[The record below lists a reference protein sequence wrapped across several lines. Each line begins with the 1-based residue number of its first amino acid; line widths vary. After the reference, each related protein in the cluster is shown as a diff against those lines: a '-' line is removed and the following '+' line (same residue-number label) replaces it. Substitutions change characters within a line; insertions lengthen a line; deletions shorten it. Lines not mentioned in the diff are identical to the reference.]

1 MRKNCYNESLKKGG
15 PMKKIFDKCSI
26 FGKKVLARLSIVKE
40 LLSFLW
46 ENKLWWM
53 IPIVIVF
60 ILLGALIWL
69 TQSSAVVPFIYT
81 LF

>member
-1 MRKNCYNESLKKGG
+1 
-15 PMKKIFDKCSI
+15 MKKIFDKCSI